1 MPFSF
6 EINVR
11 TLPVL
16 IAGGF
21 PILLSIFICLRQWW
35 SHRELQ
41 RRVKVDEIA
50 YAHLERQ
57 IQLRLAMSGLFFL
70 VGLLIS
76 IGNRLD
82 GVFQQTP
89 NSYFAF
95 SSLFL
100 GGVLLLVVAIVVLGL
115 VDLVSTIAYTRRA
128 GGQLR
133 SERQKIEE
141 ELRQYRE
148 RRKSGSGDES
158 PAA

>member
-6 EINVR
+6 EINAH
-11 TLPVL
+11 TLPALMV
-16 IAGGF
+16 GGF
-21 PILLSIFICLRQWW
+21 LMLVAVTMSLRQWW

-41 RRVKVDEIA
+41 RRVKVDEIV

-115 VDLVSTIAYTRRA
+115 IDLVSTIAYTHRV

-141 ELRQYRE
+141 EIRQYRE
-148 RRKSGSGDES
+148 RRKSVADDET
-158 PAA
+158 PTA

>member
-1 MPFSF
+1 MSF
-6 EINVR
+6 TLEINAH
-11 TLPVL
+11 TLPALMV
-16 IAGGF
+16 GGF
-21 PILLSIFICLRQWW
+21 LMLLGVSMSLRQWW
-35 SHRELQ
+35 SHRELLQ
-41 RRVKVDEIA
+41 RVKVDEIA

-82 GVFQQTP
+82 NVFQQTP
-89 NSYFAF
+89 NSYFTY

-100 GGVLLLVVAIVVLGL
+100 GGVLLFVVAIVVLGL
-115 VDLVSTIAYTRRA
+115 VDLVSTIGYTRRA
-128 GGQLR
+128 GGELR

-148 RRKSGSGDES
+148 RRKSGSGDET
-158 PAA
+158 PTA